1 MRFPRLLLPA
11 CLAVVLACSSSSGPS
26 TASPDASAPPGDDA
40 STVPC
45 TSAGGTCMP
54 YTAFCPVLQ
63 QNPTLCGDSVL
74 LCCLPPDDAGTFI
87 PPGPDSGGGTM
98 MDAAPEAAGD

>member
-1 MRFPRLLLPA
+1 MRSLRLLVTA
-11 CLAVVLACSSSSGPS
+11 CLAVTLACSSSSGS
-26 TASPDASAPPGDDA
+26 SAGPDASAPPGDDA
-40 STVPC
+40 SMVPC

-54 YTAFCPVLQ
+54 YTGSCPVLQ
-63 QNPTLCGDSVL
+63 QNATLCGDSVL
-74 LCCLPPDDAGTFI
+74 LCCLPPDDAGTFV